1 MQFTGA
7 RVVLVALTGALL
19 AAVPVSAAA
28 AAPTPSPTPGAATG
42 GTDVKRGS
50 PVCTI
55 ADKNA
60 IELSGLVLANGF
72 LYAVN
77 DSSDTPARK
86 RVFKFDSSDCKLVGN
101 PLAFPATG
109 TGPADPEDL
118 AIGPDGT
125 IWVGDIGDNTG
136 VRATVAMWK
145 IVDDKIDGPFR
156 LSYPDGAKPNAE
168 ALLIGKDGLPIIIT
182 KPTSGP
188 AKIYVATAMPEKGST
203 TGAPLKLAGEV
214 TLPKTETENYFGA
227 VGRVAVTG
235 AAMSP
240 DKSKIVLRTYADAF
254 EWTVTN
260 GDIIGALTQGKPR
273 ITPLPM
279 EPLGES
285 ITYSADGTKFL
296 TVSETDRLNEDK
308 RKPEV
313 LSYVPSTQTQTSPAA
328 AAPQA
333 PAAEKP
339 WWSSLVSSTDRLY
352 LLIGSVGVIGLLL
365 VLLGVFGI
373 LRARKRGRPDD
384 DDEELNEETRLIRNV
399 HPNQGYPPQ
408 GEYYDQGYGQQ
419 PNYGYQQPGTAYPNQ
434 AYPNQGYPNQQGYPQ
449 NNQQG
454 YPHHQGYPD
463 QGYQQPDQG
472 YPPQPGYG
480 QQPNYGGQPGYGQ
493 QPGYGGQPG
502 YGQPPAQPYQDPQQ
516 YPYPDQG
523 YGQPPPP
530 QQYR

>member
-28 AAPTPSPTPGAATG
+28 AAPTPAPTPTAVAGANDA
-42 GTDVKRGS
+42 KRGS
-50 PVCTI
+50 TVCTI

-60 IELSGLVLANGF
+60 IELSGLVVANGF

-77 DSSDTPARK
+77 DSSDTAARK
-86 RVFKFDSSDCKLVGN
+86 RVFKFDSADCKLVGT
-101 PLAFPATG
+101 PLAFPTP
-109 TGPADPEDL
+109 GPADPEDL

-125 IWVGDIGDNTG
+125 IWIGDIGDNTG
-136 VRATVAMWK
+136 VRATVAVWK
-145 IVDDKIDGPFR
+145 IVDDKIDGPYR
-156 LSYPDGAKPNAE
+156 MSYPDGAKPNAE
-168 ALLIGKDGLPIIIT
+168 ALLIGSDGLPIIIT

-188 AKIYVATAMPEKGST
+188 AKIYVATKPLEKGT
-203 TGAPLKLAGEV
+203 PAGVPLKLAGEV
-214 TLPKTETENYFGA
+214 TLPKTETENVFGA
-227 VGRVAVTG
+227 AGRVAVTG
-235 AAMSP
+235 AAMST
-240 DKSKIVLRTYADAF
+240 DKTKVALRTYADAF

-285 ITYSADGTKFL
+285 IAYSADGTKFL
-296 TVSETDRLNEDK
+296 TVSETDRLAEDK
-308 RKPEV
+308 RKPDV
-313 LSYVPSTQTQTSPAA
+313 LSYVPNTATQTSPAA

-333 PAAEKP
+333 PAAEKA

-352 LLIGSVGVIGLLL
+352 LLIGSVGVVGLLL

-373 LRARKRGRPDD
+373 LRSRKRGSD
-384 DDEELNEETRLIRNV
+384 DDEDEELAEETRLIRNV

-408 GEYYDQGYGQQ
+408 GGEFYDQGYGQQ
-419 PNYGYQQPGTAYPNQ
+419 PGYGYQQPGYGYPNQ
-434 AYPNQGYPNQQGYPQ
+434 QPGYPQPNQQGYPGQ
-449 NNQQG
+449 
-454 YPHHQGYPD
+454 QGYPD
-463 QGYQQPDQG
+463 QGGYPQPDPG

-493 QPGYGGQPG
+493 QPNYG
-502 YGQPPAQPYQDPQQ
+502 YGQQPPPPYQEPQQ
-516 YPYPDQG
+516 YQYPDQG
-523 YGQPPPP
+523 YGQPP